1 MAAARRSWSNWM
13 TGTLR
18 AAMMKDRRHGHSA
31 ADHPAGASSSAVVLE
46 DGALVWGYYVGFP
59 MWPAQV
65 IPLELCHLALG
76 RTRFEMEQEL
86 FVEQRKRQKHDN
98 KLYLVRYYGDGSYDF
113 LSKKQVR
120 EFQIGEKGA
129 TEQGVQATMRNLRA
143 MKGVGKNVA
152 EANALCFRRAV
163 WEMEYCAHRRRG
175 ASQAQLMRLFPD
187 VMDGAGE
194 IDLQVLDIGDHNRY
208 LSYPAAR
215 EVAAAAPASAAEGQD
230 HKNNDNNGGGGLINQ
245 VRAEVGVLA
254 PEGPAPK
261 KKRKKK
267 GGSTLVGLMMR
278 PTLEL
283 HRHGKG
289 PRQAAMAPAFQG
301 PSREE
306 QDASE
311 YERIRQKRAEQEL
324 VVRSL
329 GGAGR

>member
-1 MAAARRSWSNWM
+1 M
-13 TGTLR
+13 
-18 AAMMKDRRHGHSA
+18 
-31 ADHPAGASSSAVVLE
+31 
-46 DGALVWGYYVGFP
+46 
-59 MWPAQV
+59 
-65 IPLELCHLALG
+65 
-76 RTRFEMEQEL
+76 
-86 FVEQRKRQKHDN
+86 
-98 KLYLVRYYGDGSYDF
+98 
-113 LSKKQVR
+113 
-120 EFQIGEKGA
+120 
-129 TEQGVQATMRNLRA
+129 
-143 MKGVGKNVA
+143 
-152 EANALCFRRAV
+152 
-163 WEMEYCAHRRRG
+163 
-175 ASQAQLMRLFPD
+175 
-187 VMDGAGE
+187 
-194 IDLQVLDIGDHNRY
+194 
-208 LSYPAAR
+208 
-215 EVAAAAPASAAEGQD
+215 
-230 HKNNDNNGGGGLINQ
+230 
-245 VRAEVGVLA
+245 A